1 MKLATVLNWRIF
13 TACLAVSFAV
23 AWAVHW
29 LSALGYWASWGIVM
43 FAWIAVGIST
53 LVDDDEP
60 KASRQSNP
68 ENNRNA

>member
-1 MKLATVLNWRIF
+1 MKLAALLNWRIF

-23 AWAVHW
+23 ALAVHW
-29 LSALGYWASWGIVM
+29 LSDLGYWASWGIVM

-53 LVDDDEP
+53 FFDDGNP
-60 KASRQSNP
+60 NASRESKP